1 MDSFYASVE
10 IAKNPSL
17 RDKPL
22 IIGADPKAGKGRGVV
37 MTCNYYARKFGI
49 KSAMPI
55 SSAYKLCPSAVYL
68 KPNMPLYAETSYRI
82 MSLLRNYGD
91 KFEQVSIDEAFLDVS
106 NKVKDFDASGKF
118 AMKIKDEI
126 KQKEKMTCSIGIGEN
141 KLIAKM
147 ASGINKPDGLTIIKL
162 EDKEKFLEGLPVQ
175 KIPGVGPK
183 TRSALEKIGIN
194 SIGDLRKYNLNQLVE
209 LFGQNYGHWLYEKS
223 HGIDDSPVEESY
235 EIKSINRNIT
245 FEEDTEDINLMHETI
260 EEMAR
265 DVFESLQA
273 NNFSYKTV
281 TLRVRY
287 DNFDT
292 FTRAKSLSNYSDSLE
307 PIIEICKDLSKEFLG
322 KRKIRQLG
330 VRVSNLISKE
340 DRQKSIL
347 EF

>member
-22 IIGADPKAGKGRGVV
+22 IIGAEPKAGKGRGVV
-37 MTCNYYARKFGI
+37 MTCNYSARKFGI

-68 KPNMPLYAETSYRI
+68 KPNMSLYAETSYRI
-82 MSLLRNYGD
+82 MSLLRNYGE

-106 NKVKDFDASGKF
+106 DKVKDFDDAGKF
-118 AMKIKDEI
+118 AIKIKDEI
-126 KQKEKMTCSIGIGEN
+126 KQKEKLTCSIGIGEN

-147 ASGINKPDGLTIIKL
+147 ASDINKPDGMTIIKP

-183 TRSALEKIGIN
+183 TSSALEKIGITK
-194 SIGDLRKYNLNQLVE
+194 IGDLRKYNLNQLIE

-223 HGIDDSPVEESY
+223 HGIDNSPVEESY

-265 DVFESLQA
+265 DISGSLQA

-292 FTRAKSLSNYSDSLE
+292 FTRAKSLPNYSNDFAT
-307 PIIEICKDLSKEFLG
+307 IIKISKTLLNEFLG

-330 VRVSNLISKE
+330 VRVSNLEVAESK
-340 DRQKSIL
+340 QKSIL